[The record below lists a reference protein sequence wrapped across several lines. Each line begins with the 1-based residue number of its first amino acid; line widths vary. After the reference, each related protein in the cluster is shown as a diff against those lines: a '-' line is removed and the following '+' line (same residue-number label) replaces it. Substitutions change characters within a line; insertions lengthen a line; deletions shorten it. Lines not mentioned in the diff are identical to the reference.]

1 MPRAPSNVIRSITS
15 HYVEA
20 RRCPPLTH
28 LQYLV
33 LGVLRTDE
41 QPGRVLRQ
49 ALAAYGVRR
58 SGPAFYQLMARLER
72 ARLVEGWYEQVT
84 VGDQAV
90 TERRYR
96 ITREGAR
103 LWAARAR
110 ASTTRSRACRR
121 GVRWSDA

>member
-1 MPRAPSNVIRSITS
+1 MSKRALP
-15 HYVEA
+15 A
-20 RRCPPLTH
+20 LTH
-28 LQYLV
+28 LHYLV
-33 LGVLRTDE
+33 LGVLRSDE

-58 SGPAFYQLMARLER
+58 SGAAFYQLMARMER
-72 ARLVEGWYEQVT
+72 ARLVEGWYEQVI
-84 VGDQAV
+84 VGDQTV

-103 LWAARAR
+103 LRADAHTFYAEVGR
-110 ASTTRSRACRR
+110 LPA